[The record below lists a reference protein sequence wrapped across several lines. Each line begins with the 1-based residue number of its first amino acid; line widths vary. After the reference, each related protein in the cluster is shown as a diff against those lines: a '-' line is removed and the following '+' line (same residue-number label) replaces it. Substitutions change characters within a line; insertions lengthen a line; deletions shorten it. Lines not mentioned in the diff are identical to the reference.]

1 MTTGLNLTAREVQQ
15 VFAEILSH
23 GEDITWDLLLQN
35 QKGILNS
42 KIGEIF
48 NFQFGTSEAIFPKI
62 LEFVWLQSKYTNGQ
76 SLSSLF
82 FVLVVNGV
90 AELNLAEKSRSWSIH
105 PVFRCRR
112 CVADQSGG
120 HSSSRDCCMI
130 YVDQSGIYDGWD
142 TYLKQTA
149 LPEGIMVTCDRGIY
163 KLIDGQVELKTYLI
177 KGTGRSPI
185 RGCHLTSERLAA
197 SESPEVHRIYMKEEP
212 NCLMHFYDVDT
223 IRAREKVLYLLL
235 KHFDGEKV
243 DFLNARLLSEWLVLF
258 THSVNNF
265 RLASEM
271 VNMGTYRSTLS
282 SHVQNIFDKISKEAK
297 SVEESTEGRLDLIR
311 SANVIPTKKELQ
323 KLFKTRGASVCTSEP
338 KLPAEPSK
346 VPPNLLQIRSIT
358 VEGQDIQLADYGEAI
373 IEHISST
380 ESFEDLI
387 SSMAKYWKLDMC
399 KLMLQMTQTFVEST
413 RKELWLLLK
422 YSYPTESVLYQIVL
436 QTLKHHRS
444 LNYKKVSEA
453 SPDILRSVRCFFV
466 SCSPNCPPE
475 FLNKCPKC
483 VGYYNK
489 GTRQVVDRSDDYW
502 DI

>member
-48 NFQFGTSEAIFPKI
+48 NFQFG
-62 LEFVWLQSKYTNGQ
+62 KYTNGQ

-177 KGTGRSPI
+177 KGTSLTRSP
-185 RGCHLTSERLAA
+185 RR
-197 SESPEVHRIYMKEEP
+197 P
-212 NCLMHFYDVDT
+212 
-223 IRAREKVLYLLL
+223 
-235 KHFDGEKV
+235 
-243 DFLNARLLSEWLVLF
+243 
-258 THSVNNF
+258 
-265 RLASEM
+265 
-271 VNMGTYRSTLS
+271 
-282 SHVQNIFDKISKEAK
+282 K